1 MSQNLNLNKKIRRRE
16 KERGGTLRER
26 GGFGEEKR
34 KKEIEGERG
43 KLREEKR
50 EREIEGGVLQGKVR
64 ARSAH
69 SS

>member
-1 MSQNLNLNKKIRRRE
+1 M
-16 KERGGTLRER
+16 
-26 GGFGEEKR
+26 GEEKR

-50 EREIEGGVLQGKVR
+50 ERENEGGVLQGEGR